1 MSNTNSYADNLKK
14 LAENTSDILA
24 IAEGLNEA
32 MAGNSAEVNVTE
44 DLAIPSF
51 TNIVKRVDRAENTLS
66 RFIAGKGIVEAD
78 DGSFR
83 KIKVSTI
90 SRPPQTITGLT
101 FSGTFNI
108 NPNWFFESLQYP
120 RCYVNLDLTDKVE
133 ESSDRAYVIRII
145 LDANNTDHLNFYN
158 NVFNNNIGYNG
169 LISLLQDNDILYKED
184 KDEVKFPLTY
194 EKYYGTFGIQQVK
207 LIQDAKGVSR
217 LWYYV
222 DTLAYSI
229 VNENGEE
236 ESAGNIL
243 NVGDRIRFNNSLYT
257 IAEINQAQN
266 SFRLEYNIGYETL
279 GAGDTVE
286 LYSEPFSSKVL
297 QIGIGINEI
306 DIIYVKG
313 VNEEYNLLAKD
324 WSVPISFITNDLL
337 FEENNSVTFADY
349 YNEHVADFGK
359 AWIAQMK
366 EGQIYAYNGHTPS
379 APILNAADM
388 QVVQINTQLDA
399 TLDTETY
406 NNLTTEISQTK
417 SNITAIRNTIATN
430 KDLLI
435 QSTTTDQRENI
446 QNLIN
451 TDTETLNSL
460 TTQYNSLVE
469 ELNTLLDE
477 AGAINY
483 SPKYHIRGFFAIP
496 ESSDNEQI
504 IGFDVMY
511 RYLHT
516 DETGIKLNTYEYSN
530 SENIIQ
536 TGVFTDWNI
545 MESALLEKVF
555 DNELDKFV
563 WKEESTADG
572 SKININQ
579 IDIPIRSGE
588 KVEIKVRSISE
599 AGYPSNPLKSS
610 WSQSIIISFPDNL
623 TTNDTVTTILDS
635 VKNDMT
641 AVVLQETMSAAG
653 VYTHFADS
661 NSTYKHSASNI
672 FYTDS
677 TYDTSTKMTTIR
689 EMSVQDKITSII
701 TTLDDNKAEI
711 LKSNEENVTTVNK
724 SISFI
729 KDILG
734 VEGDD
739 NKAPSYLNSYGG
751 SLPAYLEAVQYS
763 TNQKINSTDSSIS
776 YVKAE
781 IKSLV
786 ETIHG
791 TTDNN
796 ANAVLTRLAAL
807 ERNVEAIMN
816 VLDLNH

>member
-1 MSNTNSYADNLKK
+1 
-14 LAENTSDILA
+14 
-24 IAEGLNEA
+24 
-32 MAGNSAEVNVTE
+32 
-44 DLAIPSF
+44 
-51 TNIVKRVDRAENTLS
+51 
-66 RFIAGKGIVEAD
+66 
-78 DGSFR
+78 
-83 KIKVSTI
+83 
-90 SRPPQTITGLT
+90 
-101 FSGTFNI
+101 
-108 NPNWFFESLQYP
+108 
-120 RCYVNLDLTDKVE
+120 
-133 ESSDRAYVIRII
+133 
-145 LDANNTDHLNFYN
+145 
-158 NVFNNNIGYNG
+158 
-169 LISLLQDNDILYKED
+169 
-184 KDEVKFPLTY
+184 
-194 EKYYGTFGIQQVK
+194 
-207 LIQDAKGVSR
+207 
-217 LWYYV
+217 
-222 DTLAYSI
+222 
-229 VNENGEE
+229 
-236 ESAGNIL
+236 
-243 NVGDRIRFNNSLYT
+243 
-257 IAEINQAQN
+257 
-266 SFRLEYNIGYETL
+266 
-279 GAGDTVE
+279 
-286 LYSEPFSSKVL
+286 
-297 QIGIGINEI
+297 
-306 DIIYVKG
+306 
-313 VNEEYNLLAKD
+313 
-324 WSVPISFITNDLL
+324 
-337 FEENNSVTFADY
+337 
-349 YNEHVADFGK
+349 
-359 AWIAQMK
+359 
-366 EGQIYAYNGHTPS
+366 
-379 APILNAADM
+379 
-388 QVVQINTQLDA
+388 
-399 TLDTETY
+399 
-406 NNLTTEISQTK
+406 
-417 SNITAIRNTIATN
+417 
-430 KDLLI
+430 
-435 QSTTTDQRENI
+435 
-446 QNLIN
+446 
-451 TDTETLNSL
+451 
-460 TTQYNSLVE
+460 
-469 ELNTLLDE
+469 
-477 AGAINY
+477 
-483 SPKYHIRGFFAIP
+483 
-496 ESSDNEQI
+496 
-504 IGFDVMY
+504 MY